1 MANTQNLKEKV
12 EPFVRRWLR
21 ERFKISFESKEIV
34 LSRAMKRNGKHEFD
48 AVSEDGKI
56 IAGII
61 SSGGKTSRQK
71 NPSGK
76 IKKAIAEI
84 YFLSLVEVDKRL
96 LVLTDPDFFKI
107 MRKEMAGKLAE
118 GIEIVCCSLPAK
130 LQEEVNRMRKTA
142 SEEVG
147 G

>member
-1 MANTQNLKEKV
+1 
-12 EPFVRRWLR
+12 
-21 ERFKISFESKEIV
+21 
-34 LSRAMKRNGKHEFD
+34 MKLNGKHEFD

-107 MRKEMAGKLAE
+107 MRKEMVGKLAE
-118 GIEIVCCSLPAK
+118 GIEIVCCPLPAK
-130 LQEEVNRMRKTA
+130 LQEEVNRMRKIA